1 MLFFIAL
8 LTCRS
13 SSDRVGG
20 PNCVLLHIYP
30 KCLLIPCMNSYSFT
44 TKFCW
49 VQVTDRV
56 YSCELFSCVVG
67 PASVTFNL
75 NCKRVMRGIV
85 AWAPEDAEL
94 ALLELDYSRKT
105 LALEGVPRKL
115 LDLEVLFSNAQYN
128 LLIVITSIVMSLRIY
143 VVLFAYEY
151 KISSCY
157 ELSD

>member
-1 MLFFIAL
+1 
-8 LTCRS
+8 
-13 SSDRVGG
+13 
-20 PNCVLLHIYP
+20 
-30 KCLLIPCMNSYSFT
+30 
-44 TKFCW
+44 
-49 VQVTDRV
+49 
-56 YSCELFSCVVG
+56 
-67 PASVTFNL
+67 
-75 NCKRVMRGIV
+75 MRGIV